1 MSQYKTCT
9 KTYPSFRFVGYHGL
23 VPLMNLDNARE
34 LLAPIADA
42 LLVQPRKAAVSTWNT
57 FETENPADASAITAT
72 TRAGMIHD
80 WTVREVRRALERDDV
95 KGLAREMDSRLE
107 FFTVGV
113 GQGML
118 VRYKLT
124 AAGQPRN
131 VATDVQ
137 RRLAVQQYDEEVM
150 REFALDGMPEPPTF
164 VTCGYTLDADGKLG
178 TVSVQCDFGKTI
190 LWRLVVWGDS
200 GEGFGNFE
208 SLPVDP
214 NWTLDATVVRSAK
227 EDKQRPDASSEG

>member
-9 KTYPSFRFVGYHGL
+9 KTYPIFPLVGYDGH

-34 LLAPIADA
+34 LLTPVADA
-42 LLVQPRKAAVSTWNT
+42 LLVKPRKAAVSTWNA
-57 FETENPADASAITAT
+57 FETENPGAASAITVT

-80 WTVREVRRALERDDV
+80 WTVREVRRALELEEL
-95 KGLAREMDSRLE
+95 KGLAREIDSSLE

-113 GQGML
+113 GQKML

-164 VTCGYTLDADGKLG
+164 VTCGYTLDADGQLG
-178 TVSVQCDFGKTI
+178 TVSVQCDYGKTI
-190 LWRLVVWGDS
+190 LWRFVVWGDS

-208 SLPVDP
+208 SLAVVPDLTP
-214 NWTLDATVVRSAK
+214 DATVVRSAK